1 MIIYAI
7 NLHTGGGKVL
17 LDAILTESHFA
28 PLEALFIDERY
39 PLPISLPESVVVTRV
54 RPTIWCRLMA
64 ELQLHS
70 LIKKLN
76 LKNSSVLFF
85 GNLPPFK
92 RTSLKSFLY
101 LQNCY
106 LTGEVPLPK
115 DSLKQTLRLTI
126 EKWILRTFAK
136 NVDEIWVQTPWM
148 KQICEKVFPK
158 IPAKIHLILPK
169 FPEVRAG
176 EKKNKFI
183 TISSFSNHKRLSLF
197 VDALKA
203 LDQDL
208 KQHINVVI
216 ILDAAVDGTFAPVN
230 LKNITLTV
238 KYKITRIELA
248 TLLLE
253 SETFVATSLYESL
266 YLPLYEAAHYKLNLI
281 APNCGYTSQ
290 TNLEILKYPPNS
302 LNDLVRLMKSK
313 M

>member
-17 LDAILTESHFA
+17 LDAILTESLFA

-39 PLPISLPESVVVTRV
+39 PLPITLPKSVVVVKV
-54 RPTIWCRLMA
+54 RPTIWGRLSA

-92 RTSLKSFLY
+92 RTGLKSFLY

-136 NVDEIWVQTPWM
+136 NVAEIWVQTPWM
-148 KQICEKVFPK
+148 KQICEKVFSE

-169 FPEVRAG
+169 FPEVQAK

-197 VDALKA
+197 IDALKL
-203 LDQDL
+203 LDQEL
-208 KQHINVVI
+208 KQPINVVT
-216 ILDAAVDGTFAPVN
+216 ILDAAVAGNFAPVN
-230 LKNITLTV
+230 FKNITLTV
-238 KYKITRIELA
+238 KYKITREELA
-248 TLLLE
+248 TSLLE

-266 YLPLYEAAHYKLNLI
+266 YLPLYEAAHYKLNLV
-281 APNCGYTSQ
+281 APDCGYTSQ
-290 TNLEILKYPPNS
+290 AKLEILKYPPNS
-302 LNDLVRLMKSK
+302 LTELVRLMKSK
-313 M
+313 I